1 VFVKRI
7 KLGLIMEARNTFI
20 GMRDENVGLSAGYA
34 GSDNAGFRF
43 LAYDGSQVFQISDY
57 L

>member
-1 VFVKRI
+1 MFVKRI